1 MMTSGGDH
9 MKKNVGQL
17 DRIIRIILGVA
28 VLSLFFILEGGLKWI
43 SLLGIIFILTGII
56 NFCPLYLPFG
66 ISTRK
71 LKK

>member
-1 MMTSGGDH
+1 MNPGGVH
-9 MKKNVGQL
+9 MKKNVGEL
-17 DRIIRIILGVA
+17 DRWIRILLGVV
-28 VLSLFFILEGGLKWI
+28 VLSLFFFLTGSWKWI
-43 SLLGIIFILTGII
+43 SLLGIVFILTGTI

>member
-1 MMTSGGDH
+1 

-17 DRIIRIILGVA
+17 DRLIRIILGIA
-28 VLSLFFILEGGLKWI
+28 VLSLFFILEGGLRWI
-43 SLLGIIFILTGII
+43 SLLGIVLIATGII

-71 LKK
+71 K

>member
-1 MMTSGGDH
+1 MCLGGDH

-17 DRIIRIILGVA
+17 DRWIRIVSGV
-28 VLSLFFILEGGLKWI
+28 VLLSLFFLFEGNLKWI
-43 SLLGIIFILTGII
+43 SLLGVVLILTGVI

-71 LKK
+71 DK

>member
-1 MMTSGGDH
+1 MWLGGDH

-17 DRIIRIILGVA
+17 DRWIRIISGVLL
-28 VLSLFFILEGGLKWI
+28 LSSFFIIEGNLKWI
-43 SLLGIIFILTGII
+43 SLLGIVLILTGVI

-71 LKK
+71 VN

>member
-1 MMTSGGDH
+1 

-17 DRIIRIILGVA
+17 DRIIRIVIGLA
-28 VLSLFFILEGGLKWI
+28 VLSLFFILDGGLRYI
-43 SLLGIIFILTGII
+43 SLLGIVFIITGLI

-71 LKK
+71 LKKN